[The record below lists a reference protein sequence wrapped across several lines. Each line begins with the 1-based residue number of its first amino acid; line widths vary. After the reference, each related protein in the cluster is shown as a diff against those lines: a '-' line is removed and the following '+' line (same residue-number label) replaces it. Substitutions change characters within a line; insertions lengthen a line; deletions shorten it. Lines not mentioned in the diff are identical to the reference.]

1 MKKMDNSLLYLG
13 LALFA
18 GAIIPVQ
25 TSMNTVLGKQL
36 QSPFYASLSVFLI
49 AALAMTLVIMFRQQ
63 SVPSLAMASAAPWW
77 SWLGGV
83 VGASYI
89 FLLVFLAPKLGIANV
104 TGFVV
109 AGQIFAAL
117 LIDHFGLLN
126 FPVHPLNFQRLAG
139 ALLMMA
145 GLFLIKRY

>member
-1 MKKMDNSLLYLG
+1 MNNSLLYLT

-25 TSMNTVLGKQL
+25 TSMNTALGKQL
-36 QSPFYASLSVFLI
+36 QSPFYSSLAVFLI
-49 AALAMTLVIMFRQQ
+49 AAVAMTLVIVFKQQ
-63 SVPSLAMASAAPWW
+63 ALPAFSQAGAAPWW
-77 SWLGGV
+77 SWLGGL
-83 VGASYI
+83 VGAVYI

-109 AGQIFAAL
+109 AGQILAAI

-126 FPVHPLNFQRLAG
+126 FPIHALTLPRIVG
-139 ALLMMA
+139 ALLMMM
-145 GLFLIKRY
+145 GLYLIKRY